1 MEQISLFPALNQQF
15 SQPEPMPRNE
25 EAIEVIRGLRYI
37 ADYITESQH
46 DWLLDTIDK
55 QQWGY
60 FGKRRVQHY
69 GQRYDYSE
77 QKKNDALEV
86 SEFPEWLERL
96 CLKLQNDGYMPK
108 IANQVFIS
116 EYQPGQG
123 IGDHTDKEA
132 CFMDTICIL
141 SLSSSCVMNLT
152 PTSDTT
158 QKVPIWLAPGS
169 LTVLS
174 ADAKNRWLHGIPAR
188 KSDVWNGQKRERQ
201 RRVSLTFRKVK
212 ITE

>member
-1 MEQISLFPALNQQF
+1 MKQLSLFPLSNQQF
-15 SQPEPMPRNE
+15 SQPESTPKNE
-25 EAIEVIRGLRYI
+25 EAIEEIRGLQYI

-46 DWLLDTIDK
+46 DWLLEAIDK
-55 QQWGY
+55 QQWSY

-77 QKKNDALEV
+77 EKKNDDLEV

-96 CLKLQNDGYMPK
+96 CLKLRNDGHMPK
-108 IANQVFIS
+108 IANQVLIS
-116 EYQPGQG
+116 EYQSGQG

-152 PTSDTT
+152 LTSDKT
-158 QKVPIWLAPGS
+158 QKIPIWLAPGS

-174 ADAKNRWLHGIPAR
+174 ADAKNKWMHGIPTR
-188 KSDVWNGQKRERQ
+188 KTDVWDDRKYARQ
-201 RRVSLTFRKVK
+201 RRVSLSFRRL
-212 ITE
+212 I

>member
-1 MEQISLFPALNQQF
+1 MKQLSLFPLSNQQF
-15 SQPEPMPRNE
+15 SQPESTPKNE
-25 EAIEVIRGLRYI
+25 EAIEEIRGLQYI

-46 DWLLDTIDK
+46 DWLLEAIDK
-55 QQWGY
+55 QQWSY

-77 QKKNDALEV
+77 EKKNDDLEV

-96 CLKLQNDGYMPK
+96 CLKLRNDGHMPK
-108 IANQVFIS
+108 IANQVLIS
-116 EYQPGQG
+116 EYQSGQG

-152 PTSDTT
+152 LTSDKT
-158 QKVPIWLAPGS
+158 QKIPIWLAPGS

-174 ADAKNRWLHGIPAR
+174 ADAKNKWMHGIPTR
-188 KSDVWNGQKRERQ
+188 KTDVWDDRKYASM
-201 RRVSLTFRKVK
+201 RRVSLRFRRL
-212 ITE
+212 I

>member
-15 SQPEPMPRNE
+15 SQPLPIPTNQH
-25 EAIEVIRGLRYI
+25 AIETVRGLRYI
-37 ADYITESQH
+37 ADYLTEAQH

-55 QQWGY
+55 QQWSY

-69 GQRYDYSE
+69 GQKYDYSE
-77 QKKNDALEV
+77 QKKNDDLEA
-86 SEFPEWLERL
+86 SEFPKWLERL
-96 CLKLQNDGYMPK
+96 CLKLQNDGHMPK
-108 IANQVFIS
+108 IANQVLIS

-141 SLSSSCVMNLT
+141 SLRSSCVMNLT
-152 PTSDTT
+152 LTSDTT

-174 ADAKNRWLHGIPAR
+174 ADAKNGWMHGIPAR
-188 KSDVWNGQKRERQ
+188 KTDVWDDRKYARQ
-201 RRVSLTFRKVK
+201 RRISLSFRRL
-212 ITE
+212 I